1 MQGVTAVSA
10 TTTLPLSG
18 GAQLIGMKF
27 TSAPGNTGDKQ
38 HDNVLVD
45 RIFTRPGYVES
56 IGMRLL
62 AGRGF
67 EPARHQG
74 VFEALIDGQLAKQ
87 FFPGSSPLGSTVQCD
102 GKLLTIVG
110 VVEQARL
117 NDLHQDGRP
126 QLIVRAEDYSNRRPS
141 FYAVRTDS
149 DPHSLISE
157 VQGAIRQIDRR
168 VPVSDVHTLDE
179 IVAERRSRERISA
192 VLLAGLALGALLLV
206 AMGLF
211 GMVSGSVARRRGE
224 LAVRL
229 ALGATH
235 GRVIRLVVGEGARL
249 LLLGLVIGLP
259 GVYLAGEAL
268 KGFLI
273 GVPPDDAPTL
283 AAVAAGLVA
292 VALLACYL
300 AARRVTGITPGQ
312 LLREGG

>member
-1 MQGVTAVSA
+1 
-10 TTTLPLSG
+10 
-18 GAQLIGMKF
+18 
-27 TSAPGNTGDKQ
+27 
-38 HDNVLVD
+38 
-45 RIFTRPGYVES
+45 
-56 IGMRLL
+56 
-62 AGRGF
+62 
-67 EPARHQG
+67 

-87 FFPGSSPLGSTVQCD
+87 FFPGSSPLGAMIECD

-117 NDLHQDGRP
+117 NDLYQDGRP
-126 QLIVRAEDYSNRRPS
+126 QLVVRAEDYSGRRPWL
-141 FYAVRTDS
+141 YVVRTDR

-168 VPVSDVHTLDE
+168 VPVSDVHTMDE

-249 LLLGLVIGLP
+249 LLLGLVAGLP